1 MPITSRVVNVIKT
14 ELADEVSYFTL
25 EGVLI
30 GKFKGGE
37 RQAQPEEQPPAPIGG
52 GIVKSPTPEQVKDKK
67 AKEVDMSA
75 GGRLDHLK
83 GNG

>member
-25 EGVLI
+25 EGLLI

-37 RQAQPEEQPPAPIGG
+37 RQPQPEEQPPAPIGG
-52 GIVKSPTPEQVKDKK
+52 GVVKSPSPEQVKDQK

-75 GGRLDHLK
+75 GGRLNHLK
-83 GNG
+83 GGS